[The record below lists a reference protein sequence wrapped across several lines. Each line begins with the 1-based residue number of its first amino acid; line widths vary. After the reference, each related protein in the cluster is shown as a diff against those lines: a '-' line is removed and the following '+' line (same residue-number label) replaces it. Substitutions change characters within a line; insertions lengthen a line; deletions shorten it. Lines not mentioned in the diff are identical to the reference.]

1 MNTNDTK
8 PNKLTIKADQ
18 ADPRTVALLDT
29 LDSDT
34 QRNLAV
40 LALELLGCLANG
52 TDKILDYELEEEME
66 QSGLEAFYEEN
77 ERRLRGL
84 RRTSPN

>member
-8 PNKLTIKADQ
+8 PNRQTIQVDH
-18 ADPRTVALLDT
+18 RTVALLDL
-29 LDSDT
+29 LDSAT
-34 QRNLAV
+34 QRRLAL

-52 TDKILDYELEEEME
+52 TDKILDYELKEEME
-66 QSGLEAFYEEN
+66 QAGLEAFYEEN
-77 ERRLRGL
+77 ESRLRGL

>member
-1 MNTNDTK
+1 MNTNNTK
-8 PNKLTIKADQ
+8 PNRPTIQVGA
-18 ADPRTVALLDT
+18 ALLLDS

-52 TDKILDYELEEEME
+52 TDKIVRYELEEEME
-66 QSGLEAFYEEN
+66 QAGLGPFYGEN
-77 ERRLRGL
+77 ESRLRGL
-84 RRTSPN
+84 RRL

>member
-1 MNTNDTK
+1 MNTPDTNRQI
-8 PNKLTIKADQ
+8 PNNHAGPTHAGLI
-18 ADPRTVALLDT
+18 LDT

-52 TDKILDYELEEEME
+52 TDKILDYELEEERDIA
-66 QSGLEAFYEEN
+66 GLEAFYEEN
-77 ERRLRGL
+77 ERKLREL
-84 RRTSPN
+84 RRL

>member
-8 PNKLTIKADQ
+8 PNRPTIQ
-18 ADPRTVALLDT
+18 VDPRTVALLDF
-29 LDSDT
+29 LDSAT
-34 QRNLAV
+34 QRRLAV
-40 LALELLGCLANG
+40 LALELLGCLANC

-66 QSGLEAFYEEN
+66 QAGLGPFYGEN
-77 ERRLRGL
+77 ESRLKGL

>member
-1 MNTNDTK
+1 MNTNNTK
-8 PNKLTIKADQ
+8 PNRPTIQVGA
-18 ADPRTVALLDT
+18 ALLLDS

-40 LALELLGCLANG
+40 LALELLGCLANC

-66 QSGLEAFYEEN
+66 QAGLGPFYGEN
-77 ERRLRGL
+77 ESRLRGL
-84 RRTSPN
+84 RRL

>member
-8 PNKLTIKADQ
+8 PNRQTNQVDIRAFD
-18 ADPRTVALLDT
+18 LLDS

-34 QRNLAV
+34 QRNLAI

-52 TDKILDYELEEEME
+52 TDKILDYELEEERDIA
-66 QSGLEAFYEEN
+66 GLEAFYEEN

-84 RRTSPN
+84 RRTN